1 MLDKYDPMNMFHS
14 KKPFKERKR
23 EEESEQLRFCKW
35 LKHEHPTIRF
45 RSDMQAGE
53 KKSYGR
59 VSLASILDPWKG
71 WPDVAIYLKRG
82 NCCGL
87 QIELKKIGS
96 GVFLKDGSLSTGK
109 HVQEQAEMHEFL
121 RSLGWKVE
129 FAEGA
134 EEAKRI
140 FLEYVGNI
148 NKS

>member
-1 MLDKYDPMNMFHS
+1 MKDFKDPMSMFHS
-14 KKPFKERKR
+14 KKPFKERQR
-23 EEESEQLRFCKW
+23 QEESEQLRFCKW
-35 LKHEHPTIRF
+35 LKHEHPGIRF

-71 WPDVAIYLKRG
+71 WPDVAIYERRG
-82 NCCGL
+82 EYCGL
-87 QIELKKIGS
+87 QIELKKLNS

-109 HVQEQAEMHEFL
+109 HTQEQAEMHEFL
-121 RSLGWKVE
+121 RGLGWKVS